1 MASLQSRSQRTAPP
15 SALAR
20 PLGAVH
26 FASSRGQPA
35 LAPLVLGVLLGQL
48 RGSLERLGNARVQ
61 PGQLR
66 PPVPAAERS

>member
-1 MASLQSRSQRTAPP
+1 VASLQSRSQRAAPP

-26 FASSRGQPA
+26 FDSSRGQPA

-48 RGSLERLGNARVQ
+48 RGSLERLGDARTA
-61 PGQLR
+61 R
-66 PPVPAAERS
+66 PTQTARTRR